1 MKFYR
6 ALVLKE
12 IKAQKITSILILT
25 ALILSTMMTAVIA
38 QSAGVLS
45 AMRQQQAIA
54 LGGNRYLTFVQMD
67 KEQAAA
73 IRNDPRLSFVGEYIT
88 LGFVEI
94 NSSLELG
101 LNEYHEDVTA
111 VYPSHAKLKSGRL
124 PDVPM
129 EIALPEDVLNYL
141 GFTGKLGDTIS
152 LTLSKVLRHGV
163 GASSYEFTAD
173 FVLVGITESNYLN
186 YSSGGVTGMVGAG
199 TAQKLLPD
207 NYFYYNVDIRTSDK
221 KTFQNTV
228 NDLISTLSVHELD
241 ILYNVV
247 LLEALG
253 IHYDTAKTDMELSGQ
268 GFSFVLAAGIMVGL
282 LLLLAAGLVIY
293 NILKI
298 AVSQRIR
305 QYGVLRAIGGEKGQ
319 LYLLVTAQVLL
330 LCAIGIPVGILM
342 GTLSAKGILTAA
354 TGMLSPDIF
363 LVQNTD
369 ELNRLIAENS
379 AGKGIF
385 LLASAAITLLFAFI
399 AAIPAARYAAKVS
412 PTVAMAGQSIKIK
425 RRNRRTK
432 KIRNFEA
439 FYARL
444 NLKRNRGRT
453 AITILSLVMSTTVF
467 ITLQGFTDLLN
478 TADSMENA
486 RMGDYSIVNEMV
498 GFSPDTLTAIEQN
511 EMVQSVSAI
520 QFSLY
525 DIDENE
531 KPIGIDIGF
540 ALQPGETFQV
550 AGLNSTCLDA
560 VLGGRVSDSD
570 IERLKTGDGCIV
582 RNPIPLIFEGT
593 EIPRTEIKAGETITV
608 AGTQIPVL
616 AALNG
621 YDTYISIGNNGF
633 TNGVQVIVSEQ
644 LYSKLTGKFEYNE
657 LLPDLIDGAKREMF
671 DSVVMQLCRDIPGT
685 TYLSYEETDRQL
697 AESFEQIRLLAWG
710 LILFIALIGLLNII
724 NTVYTNIHTRIA
736 EIGMQRAIG
745 MSTGSL
751 FKVFLWEGAYY
762 GLIAAVI
769 GSMAGYICTI
779 FVEAARTDSIH
790 LAAVPIIPIAEA
802 IALSVTACLLATC
815 IPLRR
820 ISRMSIV
827 DSIEAVE

>member
-1 MKFYR
+1 MKSYY
-6 ALVLKE
+6 ALALKE
-12 IKAQKITSILILT
+12 IKAQKTTSILILL
-25 ALILSTMMTAVIA
+25 ALILSTMMTAVIG

-45 AMRQQQAIA
+45 AMRQQQAIT

-67 KEQAAA
+67 QEQVAA

-88 LGFVEI
+88 LGSAEI
-94 NSSLELG
+94 NSSLTLG
-101 LNEYHEDVTA
+101 LNEYHEDVAA
-111 VYPSHAKLKSGRL
+111 VYPSHAKLKKGRL
-124 PDVPM
+124 PDAPL

-141 GFTGKLGDTIS
+141 GFTGKPGDTIP
-152 LTLSKVLRHGV
+152 LTLSKALRHGV
-163 GASSYEFTAD
+163 EISSYDFSAD
-173 FVLVGITESNYLN
+173 FVLAGITESNYLN
-186 YSSGGVTGMVGAG
+186 YSSGSVTGMVGPG
-199 TAQKLLPD
+199 TAEKLLPD
-207 NYFYYNVDIRTSDK
+207 NYLYYNVDIRTSDK

-228 NDLISTLSVHELD
+228 NDLIATLSVHELD
-241 ILYNVV
+241 TLYNVV

-253 IHYDTAKTDMELSGQ
+253 IHYDTEQADMELSGQ
-268 GFSFVLAAGIMVGL
+268 GFSLVLAAGIMVGL

-298 AVSQRIR
+298 AVSQRIG

-319 LYLLVTAQVLL
+319 LYLLVSAQVLL
-330 LCAIGIPVGILM
+330 LCVIGIPVGILL
-342 GTLSAKGILTAA
+342 GTLSAEGILTAA
-354 TGMLSPDIF
+354 TSLLSPEIF

-379 AGKGIF
+379 AGKGVF

-399 AAIPAARYAAKVS
+399 AGIPAARYAAKVS

-439 FYARL
+439 FYACL

-453 AITILSLVMSTTVF
+453 AITILSLVMSITVF

-478 TADSMENA
+478 TAGSMESA
-486 RMGDYSIVNEMV
+486 RMGDYSIVNETV
-498 GFSPDTLTAIEQN
+498 GFSPDTLSAIEGN
-511 EMVQSVSAI
+511 EMVRSVSAI

-525 DIDENE
+525 DMDENK

-540 ALQPGETFQV
+540 ALRPGETFQV
-550 AGLNSTCLDA
+550 AGLNNACLDA
-560 VLGGRVSDSD
+560 VFGERVSDID
-570 IERLKTGDGCIV
+570 LERLKTGDGCFV

-616 AALNG
+616 ATLNG

-644 LYSKLTGKFEYNE
+644 LYSKLTGKAEYNE
-657 LLPDLIDGAKREMF
+657 LLPDLIDGAEREEF
-671 DSVVMQLCRDIPGT
+671 DSVVRQLCRDIPGT

-724 NTVYTNIHTRIA
+724 NTVYTNIHTRVA

-745 MSTGSL
+745 MSVGGL

-779 FVEAARTDSIH
+779 FVEAATTDAIH
-790 LAAVPIIPIAEA
+790 LVAVPIIPVVEA
-802 IALSVTACLLATC
+802 VIFSTGACLLATC

-827 DSIEAVE
+827 DSIEAVD

>member
-1 MKFYR
+1 MKSYR
-6 ALVLKE
+6 ILVLKE
-12 IKAQKITSILILT
+12 IGAQKISSILILA
-25 ALILSTMMTAVIA
+25 ALILSTMMTAVIG

-54 LGGNRYLTFVQMD
+54 LGGNRYITFVQMNQ
-67 KEQAAA
+67 EQVAA

-88 LGFVEI
+88 LGSVEL
-94 NSSLELG
+94 NSALTLG

-111 VYPSHAKLKSGRL
+111 VYPSHARLKSGRL
-124 PDVPM
+124 PDAPL
-129 EIALPEDVLNYL
+129 EITLPEDVLNHL
-141 GFTGKLGDTIS
+141 GFTGKLGDTIPLS
-152 LTLSKVLRHGV
+152 LSKILRHGV
-163 GASSYEFTAD
+163 EASSYNFTAD

-186 YSSGGVTGMVGAG
+186 YSVGGVIGMVGSG

-221 KTFQNTV
+221 KTFQETID
-228 NDLISTLSVHELD
+228 DLISKLSVHELD
-241 ILYNVV
+241 TLYNVT

-253 IHYDTAKTDMELSGQ
+253 IHYDMTQADTELSGQ
-268 GFSFVLAAGIMVGL
+268 GFSLVLAAGIMVGV

-298 AVSQRIR
+298 AVSQRIK
-305 QYGVLRAIGGEKGQ
+305 QYGILRAIGGEKGQ
-319 LYLLVTAQVLL
+319 IYFLVAAQVLL
-330 LCAIGIPVGILM
+330 LCVIGIPVGILM

-354 TGMLSPDIF
+354 TGLLSPEIF

-379 AGKGIF
+379 GGKGIF
-385 LLASAAITLLFAFI
+385 LVASAAVTLLFAYI

-412 PTVAMAGQSIKIK
+412 PTVAMAGQSIKIR

-432 KIRNFEA
+432 RIRSFEA

-453 AITILSLVMSTTVF
+453 AITILSLVMSITVF

-478 TADSMENA
+478 TAGSMENA
-486 RMGDYSIVNEMV
+486 RMGDYSIVNETV

-511 EMVQSVSAI
+511 EMVQSVAAI

-525 DIDENE
+525 DRDENA

-540 ALQPGETFQV
+540 ALQPGETFQI
-550 AGLNSTCLDA
+550 AGLNSVYLNT
-560 VLGGRVSDSD
+560 VFSERVSDSD
-570 IERLKTGDGCIV
+570 MERLKTGAGCIV
-582 RNPIPLIFEGT
+582 RNPVPLIFDGT

-616 AALNG
+616 ATLDG
-621 YDTYISIGNNGF
+621 YDTYISVGNNGF

-644 LYSKLTGKFEYNE
+644 LYSKLTGIAEYNE
-657 LLPDLIDGAKREMF
+657 LLPDLVDGVERERF
-671 DSVVMQLCRDIPGT
+671 DSVVAQLCQDVPGT

-724 NTVYTNIHTRIA
+724 NTVYTNIHTRVA

-745 MSTGSL
+745 MSEGSL

-762 GLIAAVI
+762 GLIAAAI

-779 FVEAARTDSIH
+779 FVEAATTDAIR
-790 LAAVPIIPIAEA
+790 LVAVPIIPIAEA
-802 IALSVTACLLATC
+802 IVLSIGACLLATC

>member
-6 ALVLKE
+6 TLVLKE

-25 ALILSTMMTAVIA
+25 ALILSTMMTAVIG

-45 AMRQQQAIA
+45 AMRQQQAVT
-54 LGGNRYLTFVQMD
+54 LGGNQYLTFVQMD
-67 KEQAAA
+67 QEQAAA

-88 LGFVEI
+88 LGFAEI
-94 NSSLELG
+94 NSSLTLG
-101 LNEYHEDVTA
+101 LNEYHEDVAA

-124 PDVPM
+124 PDAPF

-141 GFTGKLGDTIS
+141 GFTGKLGDTVS
-152 LTLSKVLRHGV
+152 LSLSKILRHGV
-163 GASSYEFTAD
+163 EASSYDFTAD
-173 FVLVGITESNYLN
+173 FVLVGITESNYLS

-199 TAQKLLPD
+199 TAEKLLPD
-207 NYFYYNVDIRTSDK
+207 NYLYYNVDIRTSDK

-241 ILYNVV
+241 TLYNVV

-268 GFSFVLAAGIMVGL
+268 GFSFVLAVGIMVGL
-282 LLLLAAGLVIY
+282 LLLFAAGLVIY

-319 LYLLVTAQVLL
+319 LYLLVAAQVLL
-330 LCAIGIPVGILM
+330 LCVIGIPVGILM
-342 GTLSAKGILTAA
+342 GTFSAKGILTAA
-354 TGMLSPDIF
+354 TGLLSPEIF

-379 AGKGIF
+379 AGKGVF
-385 LLASAAITLLFAFI
+385 LLASAAVTLLFAFI

-412 PTVAMAGQSIKIK
+412 PTVAMAGRSIKIK
-425 RRNRRTK
+425 RGMRRKK

-478 TADSMENA
+478 TAGSMENA

-498 GFSPDTLTAIEQN
+498 GFSPDTLSAIEQN

-525 DIDENE
+525 DIDENK

-550 AGLNSTCLDA
+550 VGLNSACLDA

-570 IERLKTGDGCIV
+570 IERLQIGDGCIV
-582 RNPIPLIFEGT
+582 RNPVPLIFEGA

-608 AGTQIPVL
+608 AGAQIPVL

-657 LLPDLIDGAKREMF
+657 LLPDLIDSAKREMF

-724 NTVYTNIHTRIA
+724 NTVYTNIHTRVA

-745 MSTGSL
+745 MSAGGL

-779 FVEAARTDSIH
+779 FVEAASTDSIH
-790 LAAVPIIPIAEA
+790 LVAVPIIPIAEA
-802 IALSVTACLLATC
+802 IALSIIACLLATC

>member
-1 MKFYR
+1 MKSYGTL
-6 ALVLKE
+6 ALKE
-12 IKAQKITSILILT
+12 IKAQKITSILILA
-25 ALILSTMMTAVIA
+25 ALILSTMMTAVIG
-38 QSAGVLS
+38 QSAGMLS

-67 KEQAAA
+67 QEQVAA

-88 LGFVEI
+88 LGSVEMK
-94 NSSLELG
+94 SSLKLG
-101 LNEYHEDVTA
+101 LNEYHEDVAA

-124 PDVPM
+124 PDAPL
-129 EIALPEDVLNYL
+129 EIALPEDVLNYI
-141 GFTGKLGDTIS
+141 GFTGKLGDTIP
-152 LTLSKVLRHGV
+152 LTLSKALRHGIEI
-163 GASSYEFTAD
+163 SSYDFTAD

-186 YSSGGVTGMVGAG
+186 YSSGRVTGMVGAG
-199 TAQKLLPD
+199 TAQELLPD
-207 NYFYYNVDIRTSDK
+207 NYLYYNIDIRTSDK
-221 KTFQNTV
+221 KTFRNTV

-241 ILYNVV
+241 TMYNAV

-253 IHYDTAKTDMELSGQ
+253 IRYDTEKAEMELSGQ
-268 GFSFVLAAGIMVGL
+268 GFSLILAAGIMIGL
-282 LLLLAAGLVIY
+282 LLLFAAGLVIY

-298 AVSQRIR
+298 AVSQRVR

-319 LYLLVTAQVLL
+319 LYFLVAAQVLL
-330 LCAIGIPVGILM
+330 LCVIGIPVGILM
-342 GTLSAKGILTAA
+342 GTFSAKGILTAA
-354 TGMLSPDIF
+354 TGLLSPDIF
-363 LVQNTD
+363 LVRNRE

-379 AGKGIF
+379 AGKGVF

-412 PTVAMAGQSIKIK
+412 PTVAMAGQRIKI
-425 RRNRRTK
+425 RRGNRRTK

-453 AITILSLVMSTTVF
+453 AITILSLVMSITVF

-478 TADSMENA
+478 TADSMENT
-486 RMGDYSIVNEMV
+486 RMGDYSIVNETV
-498 GFSPDTLTAIEQN
+498 GLSPDILTAIEQN
-511 EMVQSVSAI
+511 EIVQSVPAI

-525 DIDENE
+525 DRDENK

-550 AGLNSTCLDA
+550 AGLNSAYLDA
-560 VLGGRVSDSD
+560 FFGGRVSDAD
-570 IERLKTGDGCIV
+570 MERLKTGDGCIV
-582 RNPIPLIFEGT
+582 RNPLPLVFDGN

-616 AALNG
+616 TALNG
-621 YDTYISIGNNGF
+621 YDAYISIGNNGF
-633 TNGVQVIVSEQ
+633 TNGVQIIVSEQ
-644 LYSKLTGKFEYNE
+644 LYSKLTGKSAYNE
-657 LLPDLIDGAKREMF
+657 LLPDLIDGAERERF
-671 DSVVMQLCRDIPGT
+671 DSVVEQLCRDIPGT

-697 AESFEQIRLLAWG
+697 EESFEQIRLLAWG

-724 NTVYTNIHTRIA
+724 NTVYTNIHTRVG

-769 GSMAGYICTI
+769 GVMAGYICTV
-779 FVEAARTDSIH
+779 FVEAARTDAIRLVAIPVIPVIEAVILSIG
-790 LAAVPIIPIAEA
+790 
-802 IALSVTACLLATC
+802 ACLLATC

-820 ISRMSIV
+820 IRRMSIV
-827 DSIEAVE
+827 DSIETVE

>member
-1 MKFYR
+1 MKSYY
-6 ALVLKE
+6 ALALKE
-12 IKAQKITSILILT
+12 IKAQKITSILILL
-25 ALILSTMMTAVIA
+25 ALILSTMMTAVIG

-45 AMRQQQAIA
+45 AMRQQQAIT

-67 KEQAAA
+67 QEQVAA

-88 LGFVEI
+88 LGSAEI
-94 NSSLELG
+94 NSSLTLG
-101 LNEYHEDVTA
+101 LNEYHEDVVA
-111 VYPSHAKLKSGRL
+111 IYPSHAKLKKGRL
-124 PDVPM
+124 PDTPL

-141 GFTGKLGDTIS
+141 GFTGKPGDTIS
-152 LTLSKVLRHGV
+152 LTLSKALRHGV
-163 GASSYEFTAD
+163 EISSYDFSAD
-173 FVLVGITESNYLN
+173 FVLAGITESNYLN
-186 YSSGGVTGMVGAG
+186 YSSGSVTGMVGPG
-199 TAQKLLPD
+199 TAEKLLPD
-207 NYFYYNVDIRTSDK
+207 NYLYYNVDIRTSDK

-241 ILYNVV
+241 TLYNVV

-253 IHYDTAKTDMELSGQ
+253 IHYDMEQEDMELSGQ
-268 GFSFVLAAGIMVGL
+268 GFSLVLAAGIMVGL
-282 LLLLAAGLVIY
+282 LLLLAAGMVIY

-298 AVSQRIR
+298 AVSQRIG

-319 LYLLVTAQVLL
+319 LYLLVSAQVLL
-330 LCAIGIPVGILM
+330 LCVIGIPVGILL
-342 GTLSAKGILTAA
+342 GTLSAEGILTAA
-354 TGMLSPDIF
+354 TGLLSPEIF

-379 AGKGIF
+379 AGKGVF
-385 LLASAAITLLFAFI
+385 LLASAAVTLLFAFI
-399 AAIPAARYAAKVS
+399 AGIPAARYAAKVS

-425 RRNRRTK
+425 RRSRRTK
-432 KIRNFEA
+432 KIHNFEA

-453 AITILSLVMSTTVF
+453 AITILSLVMSITVF

-478 TADSMENA
+478 TAGSMESA
-486 RMGDYSIVNEMV
+486 RMGDYSIVNETV
-498 GFSPDTLTAIEQN
+498 GFSPDTLTAIEGN

-525 DIDENE
+525 DMDK

-540 ALQPGETFQV
+540 ALCPGETFQV
-550 AGLNSTCLDA
+550 AGLNNACLDA
-560 VLGGRVSDSD
+560 VFGGLVSDID
-570 IERLKTGDGCIV
+570 LERLKAGDGCFV

-593 EIPRTEIKAGETITV
+593 EIPRTEIREGETITV
-608 AGTQIPVL
+608 AGVQIPVL
-616 AALNG
+616 ATLNG

-644 LYSKLTGKFEYNE
+644 LYSKLTGKAEYNE
-657 LLPDLIDGAKREMF
+657 LLPDLIDGAEREEF
-671 DSVVMQLCRDIPGT
+671 DSVVRQLCRDIPGT

-724 NTVYTNIHTRIA
+724 NTVYTNIHTRVA

-745 MSTGSL
+745 MSAGGL

-762 GLIAAVI
+762 GLIASVI

-779 FVEAARTDSIH
+779 FVEAATTDAVH
-790 LAAVPIIPIAEA
+790 LVAVPIIPVVEA
-802 IALSVTACLLATC
+802 VILSTGACLLATC

-827 DSIEAVE
+827 DSIEKET